1 MTPLEKK
8 DTENDDRPM
17 RQLQI
22 AADPLDEGNFLQR
35 ARLLFHQFSRSRL
48 AVINL
53 IIAFAMVAATL
64 LAPWIAPQDPYDLTQ
79 LNILDSRLSPGS
91 LGFNG
96 QTFHLGTDAQGRDML
111 SAMLYGM
118 RTSIFVALTA
128 CGIALTLGAI
138 SGLAAGYFGGIIDT
152 IVMRLVDLKLGFPTI
167 LVALILLVVLGRGV
181 DKVIIALVV
190 VQWAYFARTVRGVAL
205 VEARREYIEA
215 AKGLG
220 GNTVRILFR
229 HLLPNCMPSVIVVG
243 TAQVASAISLEATLS
258 FLGIGLPVTEPSL
271 GLLISN
277 GFKYLLSGMYWISV
291 FPGVVLFIMIM
302 SINLIGDRLREILNP
317 RSSR

>member
-1 MTPLEKK
+1 MKSQPVINNSDHPMDETATPVINHE
-8 DTENDDRPM
+8 
-17 RQLQI
+17 
-22 AADPLDEGNFLQR
+22 EGNFLDR
-35 ARLLFHQFSRSRL
+35 ARRLYYQFSRSRM
-48 AVINL
+48 AVVNL
-53 IIAFAMVAATL
+53 IIAISILTATL
-64 LAPWIAPQDPYDLTQ
+64 LAPWISPQNPYNLAELT
-79 LNILDSRLSPGS
+79 IMDSRLRPGS
-91 LGFNG
+91 VGFSG
-96 QTFHLGTDAQGRDML
+96 QTFFLGTDAQGRDML
-111 SAMLYGM
+111 SAILYGV
-118 RTSIFVALTA
+118 RTSVFVAITA
-128 CGIALTLGAI
+128 CCIALTIGAI
-138 SGLAAGYFGGIIDT
+138 LGLAAGYFGGIVDT

-167 LVALILLVVLGRGV
+167 LIALILLVVLGRGI

-215 AKGLG
+215 ARGLG
-220 GNTVRILFR
+220 ASTLRILFR
-229 HLLPNCMPSVIVVG
+229 HLLPNCLPPVIVVG

-271 GLLISN
+271 GLLIAN

-291 FPGVVLFIMIM
+291 FPGVVLFIMVM

>member
-1 MTPLEKK
+1 MQTHPVINDSDHSIDEASTPVITHE
-8 DTENDDRPM
+8 
-17 RQLQI
+17 
-22 AADPLDEGNFLQR
+22 EGNSLDR
-35 ARLLFHQFSRSRL
+35 VRRLFHQFSRSRL
-48 AVINL
+48 AVANL
-53 IIAFAMVAATL
+53 AIAISIVAATL
-64 LAPWIAPQDPYDLTQ
+64 LAPWISPQNPYNLAELT
-79 LNILDSRLSPGS
+79 IMDSRLTPGS
-91 LGFNG
+91 VGFSG
-96 QTFHLGTDAQGRDML
+96 QTFLLGTDAQGRDML
-111 SAMLYGM
+111 SAILYGM
-118 RTSIFVALTA
+118 RTSVFVAITA
-128 CGIALTLGAI
+128 CCIALTIGAI
-138 SGLAAGYFGGIIDT
+138 LGLAAGYFGGIIDT

-167 LVALILLVVLGRGV
+167 LIALILLVVLGRGI

-220 GNTVRILFR
+220 ASTLRILFR
-229 HLLPNCMPSVIVVG
+229 HLLPNCLPPVIVVG

-271 GLLISN
+271 GLLIAN

-291 FPGVVLFIMIM
+291 FPGVVLFIMVM